1 MAQTSPFFK
10 LVSTFNCTK
19 QLLAFSIP
27 FLTILVAI
35 NIVRSVQKK
44 YPVQTPNVTTL
55 TILGGKYRLLSY
67 VENHVKQSIRFLK

>member
-44 YPVQTPNVTTL
+44 ISSSNAKCNYADHSWREISFAEL
-55 TILGGKYRLLSY
+55 C
-67 VENHVKQSIRFLK
+67 